1 MKALTVKQGAEGLRN
16 ELEER
21 LDSLARSLDQARIAE
36 YVAMQQD
43 TRRLLYLNLLAGVAR
58 GLGTAIGFT
67 LVGAFVIYVL
77 RQMVSLP
84 VIGIFIAQ
92 IVDIVNTQLGRT

>member
-1 MKALTVKQGAEGLRN
+1 MTVKQGAEGLRN